1 MLNQQE
7 QGSTLK
13 AVGEKR
19 DITKIGEQQLSW
31 PTQPKLQGNEEKP
44 CSSKRKNTVQPWTIR
59 AVERAPKLNA
69 GGMQAFQTKAEGIHH
84 QQFYGLRNVTELQN

>member
-19 DITKIGEQQLSW
+19 DITKIGEQRISW
-31 PTQPKLQGNEEKP
+31 PKQHKPQGNEGNPAAGKE
-44 CSSKRKNTVQPWTIR
+44 NTLSTLDCTCRGTRPQTK
-59 AVERAPKLNA
+59 EA
-69 GGMQAFQTKAEGIHH
+69 GVQAFRTKAEGIHH